1 MFEGFNI
8 RNNLIFFRKL
18 NLNISDKEL
27 ACAGDDVENE
37 EDGDAN
43 GPGEEDQDGEDNEEV
58 CSLKTFFF
66 L

>member
-1 MFEGFNI
+1 M
-8 RNNLIFFRKL
+8 
-18 NLNISDKEL
+18 

-43 GPGEEDQDGEDNEEV
+43 GAGEEDQDGEDNEEV
-58 CSLKTFFF
+58 CKKTSFF